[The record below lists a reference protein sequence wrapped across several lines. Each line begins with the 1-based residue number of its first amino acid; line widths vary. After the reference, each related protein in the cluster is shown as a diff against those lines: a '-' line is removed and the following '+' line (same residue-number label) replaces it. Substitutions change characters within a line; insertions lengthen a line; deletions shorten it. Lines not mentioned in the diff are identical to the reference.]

1 MDISPE
7 EIDELI
13 RCKRELNKILP
24 KLRGKDYGS
33 DDSNVAKITVDF
45 DCNTQ
50 CPVDTTDTTDTD
62 LICFRWPKISIAKLW
77 KKIVDY

>member
-50 CPVDTTDTTDTD
+50 CPVDTD